1 MQKKR
6 LSTSVKG
13 RDLAGTNF
21 SHADVRGANFTD
33 AILTDANFTNAKAG
47 LQQGQDLA
55 GTNFSHTDVRGTN
68 FTGATLKD
76 ANFTNAKA
84 GLQNRWV
91 RGLVIASLFLSLLSG
106 AFAGFTGF
114 FVEVL
119 FLPKVVRNIT
129 IIPGLI
135 VLISLAILF
144 VVIIRQGLGA
154 GGVAGAGA
162 GGVAAA
168 GAGGAIAAGAG
179 EETWAAIAA
188 VTVAGAIAVAVVG
201 VVTMAVAGAVAG
213 AAAGEEAEAGAGAV
227 AVAGVA
233 ASAAVFK
240 GSGAG
245 AVAVAGVVVGLGIY
259 VTWRALAGDEK
270 YAFVRRVA
278 LFFAAIGGTSF
289 QGAYLTNADF
299 TQATLRCTNFLEARL
314 TRTRFGQA
322 EKLNLARVG
331 KTILNNSSVRNL
343 LTTVEGKNK
352 SFVGLNFEG
361 ANLEGAALNGADF
374 TDATLTEATLEGAKL
389 EQIGQ
394 QRTQLVRTNLQG
406 ANLSKANLAYAN
418 FREAVISE
426 ADFQEASLEWANLT
440 LSQVVSTD
448 FTSAHMTGAC
458 VEAWNIES
466 STKLEGVDCDFVY
479 LLENPNPETG
489 DRERRPS
496 SGEFATGEFTKLF
509 QEVLH
514 TVDFIFRNSVDW
526 TAFFT
531 AFKELQVGNK
541 PTELAIQS
549 VENQGDGV
557 VVVKVDV
564 SPDETDKEKIHSEF
578 TQNYELALKSIEEKY
593 QAHIEDQKQQLAL
606 HQKHLKD
613 YRQRYTKMEEIIGTL
628 AARPVSPVNVLFD
641 QDMIDKSRNFEMGP
655 MSNSNMGP
663 GAINFGEISG
673 TVADTINQLPDPSQS
688 DEPGVKELLTQ
699 LKTAIEDDTNLSGD
713 DKAQALAQVQVLA
726 EAGNNPSENQQQ
738 AKGAIRFFRG
748 LVQEL
753 PNATNFVEACSKLI
767 PAIARLFGLS

>member
-1 MQKKR
+1 MPHNYFHLDLQ
-6 LSTSVKG
+6 G
-13 RDLAGTNF
+13 RDFKGKDLTGKDF
-21 SHADVRGANFTD
+21 SHADIRGANFTGANLTGVNFSH
-33 AILTDANFTNAKAG
+33 AIAG
-47 LQQGQDLA
+47 LQP
-55 GTNFSHTDVRGTN
+55 
-68 FTGATLKD
+68 
-76 ANFTNAKA
+76 
-84 GLQNRWV
+84 RWEA
-91 RGLVIASLFLSLLSG
+91 GLVIASLFLSLLSG
-106 AFAGFTGF
+106 ILAGFIGM
-114 FVEVL
+114 L
-119 FLPKVVRNIT
+119 VVTLSLSQLTKSVT
-129 IIPGLI
+129 IVPGLF

-179 EETWAAIAA
+179 EETWAATAA

-201 VVTMAVAGAVAG
+201 VVAVAVAGAVAG

-240 GSGAG
+240 WSGAG
-245 AVAVAGVVVGLGIY
+245 AVAVAGAVVGLGIY

-374 TDATLTEATLEGAKL
+374 TDATLTEATLEEANL

-394 QRTQLVRTNLQG
+394 QPTQLIRTNLQG

-418 FREAVISE
+418 FREAVIN
-426 ADFQEASLEWANLT
+426 AANFQEAILEWVNLT

-448 FTSAHMTGAC
+448 FTNAHMTGAC
-458 VEAWNIES
+458 IEAWNIES
-466 STKLEGVDCDFVY
+466 STKLEDVDCDFVY
-479 LLENPNPETG
+479 LLENPKPKTD

-496 SGEFATGEFTKLF
+496 SGEFAPGEFTKLF

-514 TVDFIFRNSVDW
+514 TVDFIFRNRVDW
-526 TAFFT
+526 KAFFT
-531 AFKELQVGNK
+531 AFKKLQVKNK

-549 VENQGDGV
+549 VENKGDGI

-564 SPDETDKEKIHSEF
+564 SPDANKEKIHSEF
-578 TQNYELALKSIEEKY
+578 TQNYELALKSIQEKY
-593 QAHIEDQKQQLAL
+593 QAHLEKYQADLETKEQQLAL
-606 HQKHLKD
+606 HQEHLND
-613 YRQRYTKMEEIIGTL
+613 YRQRYTKMEEIVSTL
-628 AARPVSPVNVLFD
+628 AAKPVSPVNVD
-641 QDMIDKSRNFEMGP
+641 IEKYMIDQSSNLKIESVYKSY
-655 MSNSNMGP
+655 
-663 GAINFGEISG
+663 IG
-673 TVADTINQLPDPSQS
+673 TVANTINQLPDPSPS
-688 DEPGVKELLTQ
+688 DQPGVKELLTQ

-713 DKAQALAQVQVLA
+713 DKAQALARVQVLA